1 MSDHLV
7 VFLLAVVVTALATP
21 LCILIAPKIGAMD
34 IPKDKRRVHKKPIPR
49 FGGFAIYLGMLT
61 GFFRLGNMS
70 EQMLGIIG
78 AATLIM
84 IIGIVDD
91 IKGVP
96 AKIKL
101 VGQIICAVLLWFST
115 LRFSGMANFFSFG
128 PDYIVFPVWLSMA
141 VTVFWIVAIIN
152 TINLIDGLDGLAAGV
167 VLIACLSIAY
177 IADYTDRPDTCIII
191 LAVAGACAGFLFYNF
206 NPARIFMGD
215 SGSMLLG
222 LLLASVSLVGDT
234 PTKSVTLFSATV
246 PVMLLILPIFDTSF
260 AIVRRTVKHR
270 PIFEADKGHLHHR
283 IMAMGFG
290 QRRTVLVLY
299 SISGIMAVAG
309 ILWTM
314 RMKGQALV
322 LALIAGVLIFIFL
335 GIGIDENDKI
345 AELEAQ
351 MMVKGSS
358 EDPEVIEEKIGS
370 RGPFE
375 L

>member
-335 GIGIDENDKI
+335 GIGIDENDEI

>member
-61 GFFRLGNMS
+61 GFFRLGNKS

>member
-7 VFLLAVVVTALATP
+7 VFLLAVAVTALATP

>member
-7 VFLLAVVVTALATP
+7 VYLLAVIVTALVTP
-21 LCILIAPKIGAMD
+21 LCILIAPRIGAMD
-34 IPKDKRRVHKKPIPR
+34 IPKDKRRIHKKPMPR
-49 FGGFAIYLGMLT
+49 FGGVALFLGFLT
-61 GFFRLGNMS
+61 AFCWFDQIS
-70 EQMLGIIG
+70 EQQAGII
-78 AATLIM
+78 AAAAVIM

-101 VGQIICAVLLWFST
+101 LGQIACAVLLWFAT
-115 LRFSGMANFFSFG
+115 LRFSGMANFFPIG
-128 PDYIVFPVWLSMA
+128 PDYIVFPVWLSMM

-152 TINLIDGLDGLAAGV
+152 TINLMDGLDGLAAGI
-167 VLIACLSIAY
+167 VLIASLSIAY
-177 IADYTDRPDTCIII
+177 ISNYTERDVNCIMI
-191 LAVAGACAGFLFYNF
+191 LAVAGACTGFLFYNF
-206 NPARIFMGD
+206 NPAKIFMGD

-246 PVMLLILPIFDTSF
+246 PVILLVLPIFDTSF
-260 AIVRRTVKHR
+260 AILRRTVKHR

-299 SISGIMAVAG
+299 SISGIMAMAG

-314 RMKGQALV
+314 KMKGQALI

-345 AELEAQ
+345 AELEAE
-351 MMVKGSS
+351 MMIKGSS

-370 RGPFE
+370 KGPFE

>member
-206 NPARIFMGD
+206 NPPRIFMGD

>member
-1 MSDHLV
+1 
-7 VFLLAVVVTALATP
+7 
-21 LCILIAPKIGAMD
+21 
-34 IPKDKRRVHKKPIPR
+34 
-49 FGGFAIYLGMLT
+49 
-61 GFFRLGNMS
+61 
-70 EQMLGIIG
+70 
-78 AATLIM
+78 
-84 IIGIVDD
+84 
-91 IKGVP
+91 
-96 AKIKL
+96 
-101 VGQIICAVLLWFST
+101 
-115 LRFSGMANFFSFG
+115 
-128 PDYIVFPVWLSMA
+128 YIVFPVWLSMA